1 MGLMHPSMD
10 ALVLVPEEAAG
21 PEEIA
26 LHLQMSQRSITSIT
40 SQLKLELILQSTI
53 MLAVPLLEKAGSRW
67 KKVELARM
75 AASSVLRRYDSDP
88 GRPAQG
94 QNGLMLLDKYGRRLI
109 V

>member
-53 MLAVPLLEKAGSRW
+53 MLAVPLLEKA
-67 KKVELARM
+67 E
-75 AASSVLRRYDSDP
+75 P
-88 GRPAQG
+88 GGKGGAGADGCIILYYGVTTPVQDG
-94 QNGLMLLDKYGRRLI
+94 QLKDKNGLMLLDKYGRRLI

>member
-53 MLAVPLLEKAGSRW
+53 MLAVPLLEKAEPVA
-67 KKVELARM
+67 KVELARM
-75 AASSVLRRYDSDP
+75 AVSSCITALRLRYRTASSRTKT
-88 GRPAQG
+88 A
-94 QNGLMLLDKYGRRLI
+94 
-109 V
+109 